1 MTRLGK
7 SAARVQAFLN
17 AQGLLHS
24 VMELPDSTRTAQ
36 EAADSIGCQVA
47 QIAKTVVFRDL
58 DGNEPVIV
66 VASGVNRVDVA
77 KIKAR
82 TGLQLVKADANFI
95 RSQTGFVIGGVPP
108 AGHDRA
114 IRSLLDHDLQ
124 AFTELWAAAGTPHA
138 VFRLTPNDLEKL
150 TGGQWL
156 DIRLL

>member
-82 TGLQLVKADANFI
+82 TGLRLVKADADFI

-138 VFRLTPNDLEKL
+138 VFRLTPNDLGKL

>member
-58 DGNEPVIV
+58 DRNEPVIV
-66 VASGVNRVDVA
+66 VASGINRVDVA
-77 KIKAR
+77 KIEAC
-82 TGLQLVKADANFI
+82 TGLRLAKADADFI

-108 AGHDRA
+108 AGHDRE
-114 IRSLLDHDLQ
+114 IRSLLDNDLQ

-138 VFRLTPNDLEKL
+138 VFRLTPSDLENL
-150 TGGQWL
+150 TSGQWL

>member
-58 DGNEPVIV
+58 DHNEPVIV

-82 TGLQLVKADANFI
+82 TGLQLVKADADFI

-108 AGHDRA
+108 AGHDRE
-114 IRSLLDHDLQ
+114 IRSLLDNDLQ

>member
-17 AQGLLHS
+17 TQGLLHS

-77 KIKAR
+77 KIEAC
-82 TGLQLVKADANFI
+82 TGLRLVKADADFI

-108 AGHDRA
+108 AGHDRV